1 MRNNN
6 STLYKRTKNFVSNR
20 TKSKKEVESGVN
32 STFVTMVGLVVF
44 LFIYYL
50 WTLNANAT
58 LWYDI
63 RDLDLKISQL
73 KAQKDTMENKIDII
87 KSLDNINND
96 SFSKT
101 DMEEIN
107 DSFSLVIKEDTQ
119 YVYNN

>member
-50 WTLNANAT
+50 WTINANAT